1 MRCVSING
9 PRKLVVEN
17 REPKTGKEGY
27 ILIDVIKAG
36 ICGSD
41 IHYWVSGEPKGL
53 VMGHEFSGIVID
65 NGGSKKF
72 KEGERVTAL
81 PITPCMECKECKS
94 GNYQICSNTWVQ
106 AIGLSLDN
114 PGGFGGR
121 VLVREDMVRHLP
133 DNVTYESGAMIEPAS
148 VALRAANI
156 SGIKKGDK
164 CLVIGGGIIGLLT
177 AMFLRLK
184 GAGYV
189 ALTETNPKR
198 GEKSVKLGV
207 ANEWFNALDPRLNEK
222 LMSKTE
228 TGNGFDVVCDC
239 VGNAPALTSGII
251 YTRPNG
257 NLIMVGIS
265 LTPISVPLVTGVLK
279 EINMKGSI
287 AYKPIEFD
295 AVIRLLAEKKI
306 NLEKFVDDIVTL
318 EDVQGAFERLTS
330 GNDAAV
336 KILVDPNKHKIIEIE
351 K

>member
-1 MRCVSING
+1 MKCVVISG
-9 PRKLVVEN
+9 PKKLVIEN
-17 REPKTGKEGY
+17 REPKEGKQGY

-41 IHYWVSGEPKGL
+41 IHYWVSGNPKGL

-72 KEGERVTAL
+72 KEGDRVTAL
-81 PITPCMECKECKS
+81 PISPCMKCKECQK
-94 GNYQICSNTWVQ
+94 GEIQICEHTWEE

-133 DNVTYESGAMIEPAS
+133 DNVTYESGAMVEPAA

-156 SGIKKGDK
+156 SGLKKGDRA
-164 CLVIGGGIIGLLT
+164 LVIGGGIIGLLT
-177 AMFLRLK
+177 AMFLKLK
-184 GAGYV
+184 GASYV

-198 GEKSVKLGV
+198 GEKAVRLGV
-207 ANEWFNALDPRLNEK
+207 ANEWFNALDEKITEK

-239 VGNAPALTSGII
+239 VGNSPALSSAIS
-251 YTRPNG
+251 YTRPDG
-257 NLIMVGIS
+257 NLVMVGIS
-265 LTPISVPLVTGVLK
+265 LGAVNVPLVNATLK
-279 EINMKGSI
+279 EINIKGSI
-287 AYKPIEFD
+287 AYKAIEFD

-306 NLEKFVDDIVTL
+306 NLEKFADDVVTL
-318 EDVQGAFERLTS
+318 DDVQGAFERLTS
-330 GNDAAV
+330 GSDAAV
-336 KILVDPNKHKIIEIE
+336 KILIDPNKHKIVEL
-351 K
+351 